1 MQYTLYSGKIGGN
14 KTLKPVRKRDLISI
28 TDLSAEQVYELFE
41 FGLFIKAERANPN
54 LVAPYQPLKHRTVAM
69 IFEKP
74 SLRTRV
80 SFELGIHELGGYAI
94 NLAGDGAGI
103 GIGKR
108 ESVRDIAMLLS
119 RYNDAIVARLYSHQV
134 MEELA
139 KHATIPVVNALT
151 DLSHPCQILADA
163 FTLYEKQLW
172 YDGIKIVFVGDG
184 NNVANS
190 WIELASVLPIHFV
203 LACPSGYEPDAK
215 ILKKATSAGLSKIEV
230 IQDPVEAVK
239 NADVIYGDVW
249 TSMGQEAEK
258 EVRLKAF
265 AKYQINQELLEKAKA
280 SAVVMHCMP
289 AHRGEEITDEVI
301 DGPQSVVLDEA
312 ENRLHIQKALLVKL
326 LNREEY
332 KDFGLTHRL
341 NHAAEKYEAEQAK
354 KAAPTTKRVS
364 L

>member
-1 MQYTLYSGKIGGN
+1 MANTLYSAKSGN
-14 KTLKPVRKRDLISI
+14 NKSLKPVRKRDLISI
-28 TDLSAEQVYELFE
+28 TDLSAEQIYELFE
-41 FGLFIKAERANPN
+41 FGLFIKAERGNPN
-54 LVAPYQPLKHRTVAM
+54 LAAPYRPLAHRTVAM

-94 NLAGDGAGI
+94 NLAGDGSGI

-108 ESVRDIAMLLS
+108 ESVKDIAMLLS

-151 DLSHPCQILADA
+151 DLSHPCQVLADA
-163 FTLYEKQLW
+163 FTLFEKKLW
-172 YDGIKIVFVGDG
+172 HDGIKVVFVGDG

-190 WIELASVLPIHFV
+190 WIELASVLPMHFV
-203 LACPSGYEPDAK
+203 LACPSGYEPNKEILSKAK
-215 ILKKATSAGLSKIEV
+215 AAGLSKVEV
-230 IQDPVEAVK
+230 INDPVEAVTG
-239 NADVIYGDVW
+239 ADVIYGDVW

-258 EVRLKAF
+258 EARLKAF
-265 AKYQINQELLEKAKA
+265 AKYQINQELLGKAKP

-289 AHRGEEITDEVI
+289 AHRGEEITDDVI
-301 DGPQSVVLDEA
+301 DGPQSVILDEA

-341 NHAAEKYEAEQAK
+341 NHAAEKYETEQAK
-354 KAAPTTKRVS
+354 KAAPATKS
-364 L
+364 IPL

>member
-1 MQYTLYSGKIGGN
+1 MASH
-14 KTLKPVRKRDLISI
+14 KTLKPIRKRDLISI
-28 TDLSAEQVYELFE
+28 SDLSAEQIYELFE
-41 FGLFIKAERANPN
+41 FGLFIKAERAMPN
-54 LVAPYQPLKHRTVAM
+54 LAVPYQPLKHRTVSM

-94 NLAGDGAGI
+94 NLAGDGSGI

-108 ESVRDIAMLLS
+108 ESVKDIAALLS

-134 MEELA
+134 MQELA
-139 KHATIPVVNALT
+139 KYATIPVINALT

-163 FTLYEKQLW
+163 FTLFEKKLW
-172 YDGIKIVFVGDG
+172 YDGIKVVFVGDG

-190 WIELASVLPIHFV
+190 WIELACVLPMHFV
-203 LACPSGYEPDAK
+203 LACPSGYEPNAEILNNAK
-215 ILKKATSAGLSKIEV
+215 SAGLSKIEV
-230 IQDPVEAVK
+230 IQDPIAAVTG
-239 NADVIYGDVW
+239 ADVIYGDVW

-258 EVRLKAF
+258 EIRLKAF
-265 AKYQINQELLEKAKA
+265 AKYQINQGLLDKAKP

-289 AHRGEEITDEVI
+289 AHRGEEITDAVI
-301 DGPQSVVLDEA
+301 DGPQSVILDEA

-341 NHAAEKYEAEQAK
+341 NNAAQRYEAEQAK
-354 KAAPTTKRVS
+354 KAAPTTKSVS